1 MKFSEL
7 SKYLQKL
14 EDTTKRLEMVDILS
28 DLIKN
33 LDVEETDK
41 AIYLASGYIGAQFE
55 E

>member
-1 MKFSEL
+1 MRFSEL

-33 LDVEETDK
+33 LDVEETDRLYTWLLV
-41 AIYLASGYIGAQFE
+41 ILGRSLRE
-55 E
+55 